1 MYLSLHR
8 LFYVSNLAGAAG
20 AAIFICSYQRVACH
34 LQDPLKGFC
43 LAFAIVFYF
52 LFCKKGLSIWLRRQ
66 SPIEVILLFFSV
78 QSHGTAED
86 LRCHDGCRGS
96 ADCRRLWPV
105 RFVPLSRR

>member
-1 MYLSLHR
+1 MYPSHVSHAAHR

-52 LFCKKGLSIWLRRQ
+52 LFCKKGLLN
-66 SPIEVILLFFSV
+66 
-78 QSHGTAED
+78 
-86 LRCHDGCRGS
+86 RCLGVVWAGAQVCE
-96 ADCRRLWPV
+96 
-105 RFVPLSRR
+105 